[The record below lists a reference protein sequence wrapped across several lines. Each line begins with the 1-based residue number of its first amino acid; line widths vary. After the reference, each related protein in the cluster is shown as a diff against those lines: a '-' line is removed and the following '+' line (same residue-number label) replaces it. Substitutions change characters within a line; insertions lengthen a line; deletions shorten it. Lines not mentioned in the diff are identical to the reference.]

1 MDRTAELE
9 GLRRQLLQRRRMLVE
24 THGTVQG
31 ELQAL
36 QAEDR
41 NPEYEEG
48 AQRKVADDVLTTLSE
63 SERREVLQID
73 GALSRMDEG
82 SYGVC
87 IDCEQE
93 IPMERLRALPF
104 TVRCADDEE
113 AREKALRGNTPR
125 PSL

>member
-1 MDRTAELE
+1 MDRTVGLEELR
-9 GLRRQLLQRRRMLVE
+9 LDLLARRRTLIE
-24 THGTVQG
+24 THGTVQE

-41 NPEYEEG
+41 NSEYEEG
-48 AQRKVADDVLTTLSE
+48 AQRKLAQDVLTTLSE
-63 SERREVLQID
+63 SERREVLQIG

-87 IDCEQE
+87 VDCGQE

-104 TVRCADDEE
+104 TVRCEDDQE

>member
-1 MDRTAELE
+1 MDRTVELE
-9 GLRRQLLQRRRMLVE
+9 ELRRVLLARRRTLIE
-24 THGTVQG
+24 THGTVQE

-48 AQRKVADDVLTTLSE
+48 AQRKLAADVLTTLSE

-87 IDCEQE
+87 VDCGQE

-104 TVRCADDEE
+104 TLRCEDDQE

>member
-1 MDRTAELE
+1 MDRTVELE

-82 SYGVC
+82 SYGLC

>member
-1 MDRTAELE
+1 MERTIELE
-9 GLRRQLLQRRRMLVE
+9 GLRRRLIERRRMLVE
-24 THGTVQG
+24 THGTVEG

-36 QAEDR
+36 RAEDR
-41 NPEYEEG
+41 NPEYEES
-48 AQRKVADDVLTTLSE
+48 AQRKLADDVLTTLSE

-87 IDCEQE
+87 VDCGQA
-93 IPMERLRALPF
+93 IPVDRLRALPF
-104 TVRCADDEE
+104 TLRCEDDQE

>member
-1 MDRTAELE
+1 MNRTAELE
-9 GLRRQLLQRRRMLVE
+9 GLRRQLLERRRALVE
-24 THGTVQG
+24 TRGTVQG
-31 ELQAL
+31 ELRAL

-41 NPEYEEG
+41 NAEYEEG
-48 AQRKVADDVLTTLSE
+48 AQRKLADDVLTTLSE

-87 IDCEQE
+87 IDCNQE
-93 IPMERLRALPF
+93 IPIERLRALPF
-104 TVRCADDEE
+104 TVRCEDDEE

>member
-1 MDRTAELE
+1 MDRTIELE
-9 GLRRQLLQRRRMLVE
+9 GLRRRLIERRRMLVE
-24 THGTVQG
+24 THSTVEG

-36 QAEDR
+36 HAEDR
-41 NPEYEEG
+41 NPEYEES
-48 AQRKVADDVLTTLSE
+48 AQRKLADDILTTLSE

-87 IDCEQE
+87 VDCGQA
-93 IPMERLRALPF
+93 IPVDRLQALPF
-104 TVRCADDEE
+104 TLRCENDQD